1 MPRYRYV
8 CLECESERIVFHL
21 YKENPL
27 LKCTLPEC
35 EGALSRSVT
44 KAAVMPKK
52 TTEPSVGD
60 LTEEFIEESKEALK
74 QQKTEAKESTYD
86 PS

>member
-8 CLECESERIVFHL
+8 CLECQHEQIVFHL
-21 YKENPL
+21 YNEKPL
-27 LKCTLPEC
+27 LECEEIEC
-35 EGALSRSVT
+35 EGILYRALT
-44 KAAVMPKK
+44 KPVAFAKK
-52 TTEPSVGD
+52 NNKTHAGE

-74 QQKTEAKESTYD
+74 QQKIEAKESMYD